1 MNRYLKIILIMM
13 ITFIIPLSV
22 FADTITDTKI
32 TNITIPENWKL
43 ITKDNMNEMM
53 DWLGLDSV
61 KKISYKYSWNNN
73 FYYAD
78 IVKETKDVDINIIVK
93 EADIDYED
101 ISIYMYD
108 VKEIED
114 QVKGLYNGI
123 EIDISSYNTQSG
135 IKYYLVNYINENNE
149 NIIDCLTTI
158 HGNMYL
164 YRLKSSSELTE
175 EVKSDFMNIVNSV
188 EYENYLEFIEKNKI
202 ELEQKKSSSPV
213 GFIIILLIIII
224 GGITAYIFINKKKK
238 NINKVSN
245 TTQVYNPVQVDT
257 KNPAVADFIETNNI
271 NNSNNNINPS
281 VADFLNQD
289 NDTK

>member
-1 MNRYLKIILIMM
+1 MNRYLKLILIML

-22 FADTITDTKI
+22 FAAAIPDTMI
-32 TNITIPENWKL
+32 TNIIIPENWKF

-61 KKISYKYSWNNN
+61 KKISYKYNWNSN

-78 IVKETKDVDINIIVK
+78 IVKVTKDVNINIIVK
-93 EADIDYED
+93 ESDIDYED

-108 VKEIED
+108 IKDIED
-114 QVKGLYNGI
+114 QIKEIYNEK
-123 EIDISSYNTQSG
+123 EIDISSYNTPSG
-135 IKYYLVNYINENNE
+135 IKYYIVSYINEDNE
-149 NIIDCLTTI
+149 NIVDCLTTI
-158 HGNMYL
+158 HGNMYI
-164 YRLKSSSELTE
+164 YRMKSSSELTD
-175 EVKSDFMNIVNSV
+175 EVKSDFMSIINSI

-202 ELEQKKSSSPV
+202 ELEQEKSSSPI

-238 NINKVSN
+238 NINKVSK

-271 NNSNNNINPS
+271 NNNKNNTNPS
-281 VADFLNQD
+281 VADFLNKD